1 VAKVVIRGGDRIDAY
16 VQKLASK
23 LAAGGVLRVGF
34 LEDAEYPDGTSVAMV
49 AAIQNFGAPAANI
62 PPRPFF
68 SNMVKDEAN
77 NWGPLL
83 SNILFNVNYDVEKS
97 LKRLGLG
104 IQGQL
109 RKSID
114 NTNAPPLAAAT
125 IAAKGFEKP
134 LIDTGNMRMS
144 VAYKVDMGS

>member
-1 VAKVVIRGGDRIDAY
+1 MAAIKGGDRMDAY
-16 VQKLASK
+16 MQNLASK
-23 LAAGGVLRVGF
+23 LDKPGTLRVGF
-34 LEDAEYPDGTSVAMV
+34 MEDAEYPDGTSVAMV
-49 AAIQNFGAPAANI
+49 AAIQNFGAPAVGI

-68 SNMVKDEAN
+68 SNMVKAEAH

-83 SNILFNVNYDVEKS
+83 ANILFNRKNDVQQS
-97 LKRLGLG
+97 LELLGMG

-114 NTNAPPLAAAT
+114 NTNEPPLAPAT

-134 LIDTGNMRMS
+134 LIHSGVMRQS
-144 VAYKVDMGS
+144 VSYEVKVGT